1 MIEIYRDSFGVP
13 HIVCDD
19 FNDGARATA
28 LCHCE
33 DDFFSIQLWLL
44 AVNKKAGRFDDW
56 DGVYLD
62 FLYEFFN
69 IEKAVSK
76 LKAQISK
83 EYLSAVSYY
92 CNGINEYAESHS
104 DQILDTGIFP
114 VSADKVIEAQHLLE
128 IVGIQLDKPY
138 SYLRGPK
145 KRSKGFPNKE
155 GSNILAVSGNHTRC
169 GNSIIAISPHQPLEG
184 IFSFYEIHLFY
195 RKSGCELF
203 GFILPITFTIFMGT
217 NFKVAWGTT
226 ASYPDMYSVY
236 KVGLKGVF
244 NKRLNVTEGLIPL
257 NRSAYFNYTLLY
269 GKFPAPI
276 VKQYFTTPDGK
287 PIVKINHRYF
297 LIDIPLIGY
306 KLGTELN
313 YRISHA
319 QSNNE
324 ILALTLD
331 YGYPYLDLVSIDTK
345 NNILYVHNS
354 HEPIR
359 ASEDE
364 YMSDILSLDSLTQLD
379 NGFEDGMFYI
389 ENPKSGYICS
399 ANQSPLKTDNDC
411 RRFNK
416 NGLHYYN
423 DNSRSTRIKNLLETE
438 IAKGKIDLE
447 TLANFFS
454 DTRVIL
460 PIVRGIDFSVI
471 YEVVAHGNRGFLL
484 DILQKWD
491 GEADI
496 MSEGAAVF
504 ALLFYRY
511 KDMYYT
517 YHKNPDTIKVAS
529 ASEINECLD
538 WVSKRYVKGMTLGSI
553 QFIKR
558 GSVSKPIGGIPD
570 SVNTIRS
577 YFEKDKLVAEEGC
590 AFRMLINLN
599 ERDIRTCH
607 PYGTSSDEAAEHYTS
622 QLDLFLNNEY
632 KQLRPMTYYKQ
643 NYKSK
648 MIIK

>member
-19 FNDGARATA
+19 VNEGARATA

-44 AVNKKAGRFDDW
+44 AVNKKAGHFDDW
-56 DGVYLD
+56 DGAYLD

-76 LKAQISK
+76 LKVKISE
-83 EYLSAVSYY
+83 EYLSAVSSY

-104 DQILDTGIFP
+104 DQILDAGIFP
-114 VSADKVIEAQHLLE
+114 VSADKVIETQHLLE
-128 IVGIQLDKPY
+128 IVGLQLDKPY
-138 SYLRGPK
+138 SYLKGPK
-145 KRSKGFPNKE
+145 KRSKGFPTKE

-169 GNSIIAISPHQPLEG
+169 GNSIMAIAPHQPLEG
-184 IFSFYEIHLFY
+184 IYSFYEIHLFY
-195 RKSGCELF
+195 RKSGRELF

-226 ASYPDMYSVY
+226 ASYPDMYSIYEVD
-236 KVGLKGVF
+236 LKGVLH
-244 NKRLNVTEGLIPL
+244 KKLNVAEGLIPL
-257 NRSAYFNYTLLY
+257 NRYIYSNYTLLY

-276 VKQYFTTPDGK
+276 VKQYFTIPDGR
-287 PIVKINHRYF
+287 PVVKINHCYY
-297 LIDIPLIGY
+297 LIDIPLVGY

-313 YRISHA
+313 YRISCA
-319 QSNNE
+319 KSNNE

-331 YGYPYLDLVSIDTK
+331 YGYPYLDLVSIDTE

-364 YMSDILSLDSLTQLD
+364 YTSDTLGLDSLTRLD
-379 NGFEDGMFYI
+379 NGFEEGMFYI
-389 ENPKSGYICS
+389 KNPESGYICS
-399 ANQSPLKTDNDC
+399 ANQSPLKTDNHC
-411 RRFNK
+411 RIFNK
-416 NGLHYYN
+416 KGLHYYN
-423 DNSRSTRIKNLLETE
+423 DNSRSIRIKSLLETE
-438 IAKGKIDLE
+438 IAKGRIDLE
-447 TLANFFS
+447 TLAGIFS
-454 DTRVIL
+454 DTKVIL
-460 PIVRGIDFSVI
+460 PIVRGIDFSVL
-471 YEVVAHGNRGFLL
+471 YDMNAHGNREPLL
-484 DILQKWD
+484 DILRKWD

-517 YHKNPDTIKVAS
+517 YHKNPDTVKVAS

-538 WVSKRYVKGMTLGSI
+538 WVSKRYYNGMTLGSI
-553 QFIKR
+553 QYIKR
-558 GSVSKPIGGIPD
+558 GLVSKPIGGIPD

-577 YFEKDKLVAEEGC
+577 YFEKDRLIAEEGC

-607 PYGTSSDEAAEHYTS
+607 PYGTSSVEDAEHYTS
-622 QLDLFLNNEY
+622 QLDLYLNNEY
-632 KQLRPMTYYKQ
+632 KQLRSMTYYKQ
-643 NYKSK
+643 NYKTK
-648 MIIK
+648 TIIK